1 MAEIWQ
7 GLDAALSPVVGRRGV
22 DALGQRSL
30 HLVSQRH
37 PWLAAVQ
44 SRGTAVF
51 DQKLLWPLLAQ
62 RSSEEAA
69 AAGNGFLTTFHG
81 LLSGLIGPSLT
92 ERLLRDVWDPASQP
106 HEPPTAQDP
115 KP

>member
-1 MAEIWQ
+1 
-7 GLDAALSPVVGRRGV
+7 
-22 DALGQRSL
+22 
-30 HLVSQRH
+30 
-37 PWLAAVQ
+37 
-44 SRGTAVF
+44 VF